1 MLVDEEKGVRLGI
14 TEVIVGEGLLKRVKS
29 SPRSL
34 LEAIESFAEL
44 VNIVRI
50 LGVDKSWWL

>member
-34 LEAIESFAEL
+34 LEAMESFVEL